1 MSLSFIAQMGWKSAL
16 ISGAALLLVALLR
29 KRSAADRAALLRVG
43 ILLLL
48 LLPVIS
54 LVLPALKVETAPVAA
69 SAQAFD
75 LTPLPVAD
83 LSSVP
88 ATMAAPAEASI
99 WHNIELLAGL
109 AYAAGLLLVGLRLG
123 IGILT
128 LRRWTRTAREVT
140 ASAWT
145 DALARSAKSGQLT
158 PLLLASDD
166 VASPMSWGLRQPVI
180 LLDSDALA
188 RPEDAGAI
196 IAHEMAHVTRG
207 DWLALVMARAAVAI
221 FWFNPLVWLLERE
234 VMQQAEEAA
243 DSHALAQVEPARYAQ
258 TLVTCARQRRAR
270 VPANSIAASGNRLTR
285 RVRAILDGRGI
296 GTASGSRWTIAAMI
310 GCIGFAAPVAA
321 LQLIPAAP
329 PAPAAPAAP
338 RAPAAAL
345 APMVALAA
353 QAPAAPATPAAP
365 KVPEAPAKAS
375 YFSVDIDEDATE
387 QSAEEAGR
395 AAERAAE
402 AAERV
407 AEQADRIAER
417 AAREGERAAREGER
431 IAREGERIAAQ
442 ASRAAAAGLR
452 AGAEGMLKG
461 ADSMEAGA
469 RQMDEAAVNLRSR
482 EYREKQI
489 AQAAARGQRVTH
501 EELIAA
507 IPEMEKGAR
516 EMRQGAREMRENAA
530 QMRRQAM

>member
-1 MSLSFIAQMGWKSAL
+1 MSLTFIAQMGWKSAL

-43 ILLLL
+43 IMLLL

-54 LVLPALKVETAPVAA
+54 FVLPALEVETAPAA
-69 SAQAFD
+69 TVQSYEMI
-75 LTPLPVAD
+75 PLPLAE
-83 LSSVP
+83 LASPTAIAVP
-88 ATMAAPAEASI
+88 VEASI
-99 WHNIELLAGL
+99 WNNIELLVGL
-109 AYAAGLLLVGLRLG
+109 AYLAGLLLVGLRLG
-123 IGILT
+123 AGLLT
-128 LRRWTRTAREVT
+128 LRRWTRSAREVT

-145 DALARSAKSGQLT
+145 NALIRSTTGERRT

-180 LLDSDALA
+180 LLDFDALS
-188 RPEDAGAI
+188 RPEDADAI
-196 IAHEMAHVTRG
+196 IAHEMAHVARG

-234 VMQQAEEAA
+234 VVQQAEEAA

-258 TLVTCARQRRAR
+258 TLVTCARHCKSR

-285 RVRAILDGRGI
+285 RVKAILDGRGI
-296 GTASGSRWTIAAMI
+296 STASGSRWTIAAMI

-321 LQLIPAAP
+321 LQLIPAVP

-338 RAPAAAL
+338 AVLVAPRAPAAAPLPL
-345 APMVALAA
+345 AALAVQVPA
-353 QAPAAPATPAAP
+353 APTTPPVPTAPAAP
-365 KVPEAPAKAS
+365 EAPAEAS
-375 YFSVDIDEDATE
+375 DFSVDIDEEEIERA
-387 QSAEEAGR
+387 AEEAGR

-402 AAERV
+402 AAGRA
-407 AEQADRIAER
+407 AEHATRIAER
-417 AAREGERAAREGER
+417 AARDGER
-431 IAREGERIAAQ
+431 IARESGWIAAQ

-469 RQMDEAAVNLRSR
+469 RQMEQTAVNLQTR
-482 EYREKQI
+482 EFREKQI
-489 AQAAARGQRVTH
+489 AQAAARGQRLTH

-507 IPEMEKGAR
+507 IPGMREGAQGMR
-516 EMRQGAREMRENAA
+516 EGAREMREGAEE
-530 QMRRQAM
+530 MRRQRM